1 MGLRVSFGVV
11 AVAVA
16 LILPASAHQFRFT
29 TPLTGVDE
37 EAPNSSPGFG
47 SAIVTL
53 DEDELTMRVQVSFG
67 DLVGAVTSANL
78 FAVTGERLAGTGIAV
93 ISDGSTEPPTATLPD
108 FPVGDS
114 AGEYDRTINLQLE
127 SSYDPAFVA
136 TYGGSD
142 PQFRLGTALI
152 ALEKQAFE
160 LGRAYLSI
168 STTAY
173 PDGEIRGFPVYVA
186 GDFNNDGVVDAADYT
201 IWRDTLGQTGEGL
214 DADFDNSNS
223 IDATDYELGWK
234 ANFGRNRFTVGPGSG
249 GGAAIP
255 EPASI
260 VLIGMGWAVLCSGRR
275 WQ

>member
-1 MGLRVSFGVV
+1 MWLRVSFGVV

-53 DEDELTMRVQVSFG
+53 DEDELTMRVQVSFS
-67 DLVGAVTSANL
+67 DLVGTVTSANL

-93 ISDGSTEPPTATLPD
+93 ISDASAEPPTTTLPD
-108 FPVGDS
+108 FPLGET

-127 SSYDPAFVA
+127 SSYDPLFVT
-136 TYGGSD
+136 TYGGPN
-142 PQFRLGTALI
+142 PQFQLGAALSELI
-152 ALEKQAFE
+152 NAFDD
-160 LGRAYLSI
+160 GKAYLNI

-173 PDGEIRGFPVYVA
+173 PEGEIRGFPVYVP
-186 GDFNNDGVVDAADYT
+186 GDFNNNGVVDAADYT
-201 IWRDTLGQTGEGL
+201 VWRDALGQTGEGL

-223 IDATDYELGWK
+223 IDAIDYEAGWK

-249 GGAAIP
+249 GGAAVP

-260 VLIGMGWAVLCSGRR
+260 VLIGVTWFVLCLSRR
-275 WQ
+275 RR